1 MVPPRL
7 LAHVSLTP
15 RTCEPSSQV
24 PYASRVPPLPDI
36 VVVGALVTMLAVA
49 FRHPSGRVEALVALA
64 CAVAT
69 ISTGLLTGTEARS
82 ALTDLAPVVAFL
94 VTILVVSD
102 VCARAGVFTAAAQ
115 RVGRWSGDR
124 PVRLFAGVYLLA
136 ALVTVTLSLDATV
149 VLLTPVVLAAGVA
162 RAVPDE
168 PGTYACLR
176 MANSASL
183 LLPVSNLTN
192 LLALP
197 HLHLGF
203 TAFAVAMAPV
213 LAVVLVVEYAGLRLL
228 FRADLRRPGRPDVA
242 EQLPLPAFPVA
253 VVGVMLVGFAVV
265 SPFGLQPWWVSLVA
279 ALVLW
284 AWSARRGLL
293 ATRDVVVAA
302 QPGFAV
308 WVLALGIVVA
318 GLGEGFLGRLVARTV
333 PGDTTFLDLLVI
345 AVVATLLAN
354 LLTNLSAT
362 LLFVPLLAPLGTTA
376 VLAALLGL
384 NIGSGL
390 TWTGS
395 LANLLW
401 RRTLGRYEQPPGHL
415 AFHRVSL
422 ALTPPSLLAAVAALW
437 LTSR

>member
-1 MVPPRL
+1 
-7 LAHVSLTP
+7 
-15 RTCEPSSQV
+15 
-24 PYASRVPPLPDI
+24 
-36 VVVGALVTMLAVA
+36 MLAVA
-49 FRHPSGRVEALVALA
+49 FRHPSGRVEALVAVA
-64 CAVAT
+64 CAGAT
-69 ISTGLLTGTEARS
+69 ISTGLLTGGQTRS
-82 ALTDLAPVVAFL
+82 ALTHLAPVVAFL

-102 VCARAGVFTAAAQ
+102 VCARAGLFAAAAQ
-115 RVGRWSGDR
+115 RVGRWSGGR

-136 ALVTVTLSLDATV
+136 AVVTVTLSLDATV
-149 VLLTPVVLAAGVA
+149 VLLTPVVLAAGLA
-162 RAVPDE
+162 RSVPDE

-197 HLHLGF
+197 HLHVSF
-203 TAFAVAMAPV
+203 TGFAVRMAPV
-213 LAVVLVVEYAGLRLL
+213 LVVVLVVEYVGLRLL
-228 FRADLRRPGRPDVA
+228 FRRELAIAASPDPA
-242 EQLPLPAFPVA
+242 ETLPMPFFPVM
-253 VVGVMLVGFAVV
+253 VVALMLVGFAAV

-279 ALVLW
+279 AVVLAAW
-284 AWSARRGLL
+284 AARGGLL
-293 ATRDVVVAA
+293 GAREVVAAA

-318 GLGEGFLGRLVARTV
+318 GLGEGFLGRLVGDAV
-333 PGDTTFLDLLVI
+333 PGSTSFLGLLAI
-345 AVVATLLAN
+345 AVIATLLAN

-362 LLFVPLLAPLGTTA
+362 LLLIPLLTGLGTTG

-401 RRTLGRYEQPPGHL
+401 RRTLASYGRSPGHL